1 MATLEDALGVVI
13 VEVGGLFEVVM
24 AVLGLTVRVRR
35 VVIAHDDVK
44 RRRQALWVASPHV
57 MSYGRDAGGQQL
69 SQRCD
74 RELSV
79 YKPGSVRGK
88 NRIYSQTIATA
99 FAATVVVGGVELC
112 QVRKFR

>member
-1 MATLEDALGVVI
+1 MGVVV

-57 MSYGRDAGGQQL
+57 MSYERDAGGQQL
-69 SQRCD
+69 MRQGIISLQA
-74 RELSV
+74 
-79 YKPGSVRGK
+79 
-88 NRIYSQTIATA
+88 RIRA
-99 FAATVVVGGVELC
+99 
-112 QVRKFR
+112 R